1 MMKQDKQAQ
10 CFFAVLLFSVL
21 TVFALLPGAAISGG
35 KADSPVAGPESNPS
49 AGMELSI
56 RIIPGA
62 GETFGYDI
70 LRNGKPFIHQPN
82 VPGLP
87 GNEGFKTREG
97 ARKVAELVAEKIRN
111 GVMPPSVS
119 VEELKRLGVLE

>member
-1 MMKQDKQAQ
+1 MRQDKHARH
-10 CFFAVLLFSVL
+10 FFAALLSVMMI
-21 TVFALLPGAAISGG
+21 FALLSGAAFSGG
-35 KADSPVAGPESNPS
+35 KADGNAAGPESDPS
-49 AGMELSI
+49 AGMELTI
-56 RIIPGA
+56 RTIPGV
-62 GETFGYDI
+62 GNTFGYDI

-111 GVMPPSVS
+111 SVMPPSVS
-119 VEELKRLGVLE
+119 VEELQRLGVLE

>member
-1 MMKQDKQAQ
+1 MRQDKNV
-10 CFFAVLLFSVL
+10 CHFFVVLLSVL
-21 TVFALLPGAAISGG
+21 VVFALLPRAAISGG
-35 KADSPVAGPESNPS
+35 KVDGTSAGLESNPS

-87 GNEGFKTREG
+87 GNEGFKTKEG
-97 ARKVAELVAEKIRN
+97 ARKVAGLVAEKIRN

>member
-1 MMKQDKQAQ
+1 MRQGKHARH
-10 CFFAVLLFSVL
+10 FFTALLFML
-21 TVFALLPGAAISGG
+21 TIFALLPGASVSGG
-35 KADSPVAGPESNPS
+35 KADGPAAGPESS
-49 AGMELSI
+49 ASVGKELAI
-56 RIIPGA
+56 RVIPGA

-87 GNEGFKTREG
+87 GNEGFKTKEG
-97 ARKVAELVAEKIRN
+97 ARKVAEHVAGKIRN

-119 VEELKRLGVLE
+119 LEELQRLGVLE